1 MKSFI
6 ENCTQKPSVNTQS
19 WPYFKKAFDPEQ
31 SGNNSHKNLII
42 YRYADLLLMMADV
55 YNELGDKGK
64 AIDLVDEV
72 LARARRSSTPASAQ
86 PARWDSGLTKEQI
99 REKIFFERLLE
110 GAGEPEM
117 YQNMRVRGI
126 DLFKKMLELNN
137 NHGII
142 KESVAKNPQGNGN
155 WGERI
160 FNGGNLD
167 DRDFLKKNLLLPIP
181 KEEIDTNSALDY
193 TDNNFGYF

>member
-1 MKSFI
+1 
-6 ENCTQKPSVNTQS
+6 
-19 WPYFKKAFDPEQ
+19 
-31 SGNNSHKNLII
+31 
-42 YRYADLLLMMADV
+42 MADV

-137 NHGII
+137 NHAII
-142 KESVAKNPQGNGN
+142 SN
-155 WGERI
+155 R
-160 FNGGNLD
+160 
-167 DRDFLKKNLLLPIP
+167 
-181 KEEIDTNSALDY
+181 SA
-193 TDNNFGYF
+193 